1 MQINT
6 NLHSTTFPLTAEFF
20 NPDIWEK
27 GSFDEATK
35 TLKTG
40 QWGFGG
46 WLYDGIDLSAYKYIV
61 VRLGGANTVNADF
74 RLFDET
80 SYWSSPAIFKF
91 GDNQELIVRLKEAKK
106 DNGAPLNPKNI
117 YIAGFWSNGSN
128 PFIIDAVF
136 LSNSQEYDAGT
147 SIQLPG
153 ISSASLIKQEY
164 YTISGQRLAEINQ
177 VSGLFIVKQYFSDG
191 SIKAVKMLKR

>member
-1 MQINT
+1 KKLVVNAVFGDGRVEDVGLDAKYTIGNDEVISINNSIIRSFEDGESSLIIDYTDPLGKQMQINT
-6 NLHSTTFPLTAEFF
+6 NLHSTSFPLTAEFF

-74 RLFDET
+74 
-80 SYWSSPAIFKF
+80 
-91 GDNQELIVRLKEAKK
+91 
-106 DNGAPLNPKNI
+106 
-117 YIAGFWSNGSN
+117 
-128 PFIIDAVF
+128 
-136 LSNSQEYDAGT
+136 
-147 SIQLPG
+147 
-153 ISSASLIKQEY
+153 
-164 YTISGQRLAEINQ
+164 
-177 VSGLFIVKQYFSDG
+177 
-191 SIKAVKMLKR
+191 